1 MLHRHFDAPPEEVFA
16 AFTDARLVKKWLG
29 SKAHPLEDAVIEAVP
44 GGRIRQVWGGDPGA
58 LLTGEVLR
66 IDPPHRIVHSE
77 RCSEAPET
85 GETVVDIR
93 LVPEGPGTVMW
104 MEIAYRDEA
113 ARESAMGSPMA
124 EGLELAFGR
133 LDQLLAG

>member
-16 AFTDARLVKKWLG
+16 AFTDAQLVKKWLG
-29 SKAHPLEDAVIEAVP
+29 SKDHPLEDAQIEAVP
-44 GGRIRQVWGGDPGA
+44 GGRIRQVWGGDPGT
-58 LLTGEVLR
+58 LLTGEVLQV
-66 IDPPHRIVHSE
+66 DPPHRIVHSA
-77 RCSEAPET
+77 RSSETPAT

-104 MEIAYRDEA
+104 MEIAYRDETG
-113 ARESAMGSPMA
+113 REAAMGSPMA
-124 EGLELAFGR
+124 EGMELAFGR